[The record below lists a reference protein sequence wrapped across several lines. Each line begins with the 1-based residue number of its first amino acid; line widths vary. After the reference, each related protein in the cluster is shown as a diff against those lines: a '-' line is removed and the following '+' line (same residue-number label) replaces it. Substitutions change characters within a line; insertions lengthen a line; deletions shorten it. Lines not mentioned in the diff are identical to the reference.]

1 MTSGTGAASPPGSG
15 DAFPSGSGDA
25 SPSGSGDASMEST
38 RSHEVIAEGE
48 RLTDEQSREA
58 ISRDLHRSFFV
69 EAGAGTGKTTA
80 LVSRIVEL
88 VRSGVSPKDIA
99 AITFTEKAAAE
110 LRERIRD
117 ELTSHARESGDTPS
131 AGEQGG
137 DTPSAGEQSGDTPA
151 QNLFQVALEELD
163 VAAIGTLHS
172 FAQRILIEYA
182 ISAGLPPRVEVVD
195 EISYDMEFAA
205 AWDHFF

>member
-1 MTSGTGAASPPGSG
+1 MTSGADAVLTPEVAVSTPGTGAGLTPGAATASK
-15 DAFPSGSGDA
+15 
-25 SPSGSGDASMEST
+25 EST
-38 RSHEVIAEGE
+38 RLLEAFAEGE

-58 ISRDLHRSFFV
+58 ISRDLHLSFFV

-117 ELTSHARESGDTPS
+117 ELTKQAR
-131 AGEQGG
+131 
-137 DTPSAGEQSGDTPA
+137 
-151 QNLFQVALEELD
+151 
-163 VAAIGTLHS
+163 
-172 FAQRILIEYA
+172 
-182 ISAGLPPRVEVVD
+182 
-195 EISYDMEFAA
+195 
-205 AWDHFF
+205 